1 MAYSGKYKVKNYK
14 KYMGDPTQVVY
25 RSLWEKHAFKWCD
38 DNPKI
43 KRWGSEEVIIPYL
56 YEVDKRYHRYFMD
69 LVIEYADGKTVL
81 VEIKP
86 ANQTTPPTGSR
97 RTKRFIN
104 EAMTYVKN
112 QNKWEAASEYAKD
125 RGWHFQIWTE
135 KELSK
140 LGILPKFTK
149 PLKPFTRKSKKAYK

>member
-140 LGILPKFTK
+140 MGILPKSTK

>member
-112 QNKWEAASEYAKD
+112 QNKWEFLPVSLPRIVVGTSRYGQK
-125 RGWHFQIWTE
+125 
-135 KELSK
+135 KSCLSWAFSPNPQN
-140 LGILPKFTK
+140 L
-149 PLKPFTRKSKKAYK
+149 

>member
-69 LVIEYADGKTVL
+69 LVIEYSDGKTVL

-140 LGILPKFTK
+140 LGILPKSTK